1 MSQVIA
7 FPRSPDKSPMGVVP
21 ELLLDSVNLSL
32 KVNFLLSK
40 ISYVR
45 GISIILL
52 AVVAS
57 KKFQFGP
64 FPKVLILT

>member
-7 FPRSPDKSPMGVVP
+7 FPRSPDKSPMGVVL

-52 AVVAS
+52 AVAS